1 VFLRSFI
8 DEVTWVVQE
17 FLERRRYAV
26 LGVLA
31 LIASVAVIPVA
42 MARSNLADIMDLRF
56 GVNEAGVTRIVIDLS
71 ENADYRVATVLRD
84 GKPVLDIDVAAK
96 AITIPTAIIA
106 GVETIGSGHG
116 VGSADAYNY
125 RLLGGADARLQ
136 MRQNLADTAI
146 PTAVFM
152 LKPKGS
158 VDHYR
163 LVIDLKPVRQSVF
176 EANLGK
182 AFGRL
187 PVIDATANAPLAQ
200 APQSPETQSVIENT
214 TNAPKP
220 LTRQTAGQDGRE
232 APFGSSA
239 EETRAAALAQTASM
253 TAPLPRLKPDLS
265 AGRYTIVI
273 DPGHGGRDPGAVG
286 SDGTLEKNITL
297 IAAKELAKTL
307 KRRGYHVILT
317 RDSDKFLDR
326 DKKKDLE
333 KRIELARKSGADL
346 FLSLHADGNE
356 SASVRGSSV
365 YTLSDKGSDRL
376 MRKVNSEGNF
386 IIAGEDFSV
395 HGNDVATVLID
406 IAENRTRGT
415 SSLFANLLVEKL
427 SNKVIMLNNT
437 HREANYVVLL
447 SPDVP
452 AVLLEL
458 GFISNSSDEKNL
470 RSKAWRRKSLGAVA
484 DAIDVYFDGLGPV
497 KQASVAGGAQ

>member
-1 VFLRSFI
+1 M
-8 DEVTWVVQE
+8 TWLAEE

-26 LGVLA
+26 LGGLA
-31 LIASVAVIPVA
+31 LIASMALIPVA
-42 MARSNLADIMDLRF
+42 MARTNLADIMDLRF

-71 ENADYRVATVLRD
+71 ENADYRVATNLRD
-84 GKPVLDIDVAAK
+84 GQPVLEIDVAAK
-96 AITIPTAIIA
+96 AITIPTAIVV

-182 AFGRL
+182 TFGRL
-187 PVIDATANAPLAQ
+187 PMIDAKSKAPLVQ
-200 APQSPETQSVIENT
+200 AAHSPERKRQAENT
-214 TNAPKP
+214 EKT
-220 LTRQTAGQDGRE
+220 GQDGRE

-239 EETRAAALAQTASM
+239 EETRAAALSQTANLAGL
-253 TAPLPRLKPDLS
+253 TAPPLPRLKPDLY
-265 AGRYTIVI
+265 AGRYTIVL

-307 KRRGYHVILT
+307 EGRGYHVILT
-317 RDSDKFLDR
+317 RDSDKYLDR

-356 SASVRGSSV
+356 SPSVRGSSV

-484 DAIDVYFDGLGPV
+484 DAIDIYFDGLGPV

>member
-8 DEVTWVVQE
+8 DEVAWLARE
-17 FLERRRYAV
+17 FLERHHHGV

-31 LIASVAVIPVA
+31 LIASVALIPVA
-42 MARSNLADIMDLRF
+42 MARNNLADIMDLRF
-56 GVNEAGVTRIVIDLS
+56 GVNEAGITRIVIDLS
-71 ENADYRVATVLRD
+71 ENADYRVATNLRD
-84 GKPVLDIDVAAK
+84 DQPILEIDVAAK
-96 AITIPTAIIA
+96 AITIPTAIKVGI
-106 GVETIGSGHG
+106 ETIGSGHG
-116 VGSADAYNY
+116 VGSADTYTY

-176 EANLGK
+176 ETNLGK

-187 PVIDATANAPLAQ
+187 PVIDGPSGSAQRQMAQSSPIKTPVANTETAAKNAKQ
-200 APQSPETQSVIENT
+200 
-214 TNAPKP
+214 
-220 LTRQTAGQDGRE
+220 QDGRE

-239 EETRAAALAQTASM
+239 EETRIAALAQTTQIANLP
-253 TAPLPRLKPDLS
+253 APPLPRLKPDLY
-265 AGRYTIVI
+265 AGRYTIVL

-297 IAAKELAKTL
+297 TAAKELAKTL
-307 KRRGYHVILT
+307 EGRGYHVILT

-333 KRIELARKSGADL
+333 KRIELARKAGADL
-346 FLSLHADGNE
+346 FLSLHADGND
-356 SASVRGSSV
+356 SPSVRGSSV

-427 SNKVIMLNNT
+427 SDKVIMLNNT

-484 DAIDVYFDGLGPV
+484 DAIDTYFDGLGPV

>member
-1 VFLRSFI
+1 MFLRSFI
-8 DEVTWVVQE
+8 DEMTWLAEE

-26 LGVLA
+26 LGGLA
-31 LIASVAVIPVA
+31 LIASMALIPVA
-42 MARSNLADIMDLRF
+42 MARTNLADIMDLRF

-71 ENADYRVATVLRD
+71 ENADYRVATNLRD
-84 GKPVLDIDVAAK
+84 GQPVLEIDVAAK
-96 AITIPTAIIA
+96 AITIPTAIVV

-182 AFGRL
+182 TFGRL
-187 PVIDATANAPLAQ
+187 PMIDAKSKAPLVQ
-200 APQSPETQSVIENT
+200 AAHSPETKTQNENT
-214 TNAPKP
+214 EK
-220 LTRQTAGQDGRE
+220 TRQDGRE

-239 EETRAAALAQTASM
+239 EETRAAALSQTANLAGL
-253 TAPLPRLKPDLS
+253 TAPPLPRLKPDLY
-265 AGRYTIVI
+265 AGRYTIVL

-307 KRRGYHVILT
+307 EGRGYHVILT
-317 RDSDKFLDR
+317 RDSDKYLDR

-356 SASVRGSSV
+356 SPSVRGSSV

-484 DAIDVYFDGLGPV
+484 DAIDIYFDGLGPV

>member
-1 VFLRSFI
+1 M
-8 DEVTWVVQE
+8 TWLAEE

-26 LGVLA
+26 LGGLA
-31 LIASVAVIPVA
+31 LIASMALIPVA
-42 MARSNLADIMDLRF
+42 MARTNLADIMDLRF

-71 ENADYRVATVLRD
+71 ENADYRVATNLRD
-84 GKPVLDIDVAAK
+84 GQPVLEIDVAAK
-96 AITIPTAIIA
+96 AITIPTAIVV

-182 AFGRL
+182 TFGRL
-187 PVIDATANAPLAQ
+187 PMIDAKSKAPLVQ
-200 APQSPETQSVIENT
+200 AAHSPETKTQNENT
-214 TNAPKP
+214 EK
-220 LTRQTAGQDGRE
+220 TRQDGRE

-239 EETRAAALAQTASM
+239 EETRAAALSQTANLAGL
-253 TAPLPRLKPDLS
+253 TAPPLPRLKPDLY
-265 AGRYTIVI
+265 AGRYTIVL

-307 KRRGYHVILT
+307 EGRGYHVILT
-317 RDSDKFLDR
+317 RDSDKYLDR

-356 SASVRGSSV
+356 SPSVRGSSV

-484 DAIDVYFDGLGPV
+484 DAIDIYFDGLGPV